1 MANIAKLN
9 IGEVLQNRK
18 TGEVLTVKE
27 LTDTVAVLSNNKGY
41 KLTAILKTY
50 KRATEVITNVNIS
63 EAAMEANVQKATAT
77 TNTATTTT
85 NTANTLKAVIT
96 VQSEVIK
103 EFESKQNFVIKAYNN
118 KKATATATA
127 KTTAKTTATAPS
139 NLVAATRDVVLSIAG
154 EHFTLQQ
161 KTTYTS
167 VKFGNKCVMEVYN
180 GKRAFSI
187 AVSNKYLTAEQ
198 IALAKVTTQPFPNN
212 CYFKVNSNNYTTIL
226 AIVKS
231 AIKNIVTTLNATAKA
246 TALSTQQAIIDNDTT
261 AIAEQ

>member
-1 MANIAKLN
+1 MANIAKLT

-63 EAAMEANVQKATAT
+63 EAAMEANMQKATA
-77 TNTATTTT
+77 TATTTT
-85 NTANTLKAVIT
+85 NTANTVKAVIT
-96 VQSEVIK
+96 VQSEEIR

-127 KTTAKTTATAPS
+127 KTTAKTTATATT
-139 NLVAATRDVVLSIAG
+139 NLTAIRDEVLSIAG

-161 KTTYTS
+161 KTTYIS

-212 CYFKVNSNNYTTIL
+212 CYFKVNSNNYSTIL

-231 AIKNIVTTLNATAKA
+231 AIANIVTTLNATAKA
-246 TALSTQQAIIDNDTT
+246 TATT
-261 AIAEQ
+261 EQ

>member
-1 MANIAKLN
+1 MANIAKLT

-63 EAAMEANVQKATAT
+63 EAAMEANMQKATA
-77 TNTATTTT
+77 TATTTT
-85 NTANTLKAVIT
+85 NTANTVNAVIT
-96 VQSEVIK
+96 VQSEEIR

-127 KTTAKTTATAPS
+127 KTTATATA
-139 NLVAATRDVVLSIAG
+139 NLTAIRDEVLSIAG

-187 AVSNKYLTAEQ
+187 AVSDKYLTAEQ

-212 CYFKVNSNNYTTIL
+212 CYFKVNSNNYSTIL
-226 AIVKS
+226 TIVKS
-231 AIKNIVTTLNATAKA
+231 AITNIVTTLNATAKA
-246 TALSTQQAIIDNDTT
+246 TATT
-261 AIAEQ
+261 KQ

>member
-1 MANIAKLN
+1 MANIAKLT

-63 EAAMEANVQKATAT
+63 EAAMEANMQKATATATAT

-96 VQSEVIK
+96 VQSEEIR

-127 KTTAKTTATAPS
+127 KTTAKTTATATT
-139 NLVAATRDVVLSIAG
+139 NLTAIRDEVLSIAG

-212 CYFKVNSNNYTTIL
+212 CYFKVNSNNYSTIL
-226 AIVKS
+226 TIVKS
-231 AIKNIVTTLNATAKA
+231 AIANIVTTLNATAKA
-246 TALSTQQAIIDNDTT
+246 TATT
-261 AIAEQ
+261 EQ

>member
-9 IGEVLQNRK
+9 SGEVLQNRK

-63 EAAMEANVQKATAT
+63 EAAMEANMQKATAT
-77 TNTATTTT
+77 ATTNATNTV
-85 NTANTLKAVIT
+85 NAVIT
-96 VQSEVIK
+96 VQSEEIK

-127 KTTAKTTATAPS
+127 NLTAI
-139 NLVAATRDVVLSIAG
+139 RDEVLSIAG

-187 AVSNKYLTAEQ
+187 AVSSKYLTAEQ

-212 CYFKVNSNNYTTIL
+212 CYFKVNSNNYSTIL
-226 AIVKS
+226 TIVKS
-231 AIKNIVTTLNATAKA
+231 AIANIVTTLNATAKA
-246 TALSTQQAIIDNDTT
+246 TATT
-261 AIAEQ
+261 EQ

>member
-1 MANIAKLN
+1 MANIAKLT

-63 EAAMEANVQKATAT
+63 EAAMEANMQKATATATAT

-85 NTANTLKAVIT
+85 NTTNTLKAVIT
-96 VQSEVIK
+96 VQSEEIR

-118 KKATATATA
+118 KKATATA
-127 KTTAKTTATAPS
+127 KTTAKTTANLTAI
-139 NLVAATRDVVLSIAG
+139 RDEVLSIAG

-187 AVSNKYLTAEQ
+187 AVSDKYLTAEQ

-212 CYFKVNSNNYTTIL
+212 CYFKVNSNNYSTIL
-226 AIVKS
+226 TIVKS
-231 AIKNIVTTLNATAKA
+231 AIINIVTTLNATAKA
-246 TALSTQQAIIDNDTT
+246 TAT
-261 AIAEQ
+261 AEQ

>member
-1 MANIAKLN
+1 MSKTAKLS

-18 TGEVLTVKE
+18 TGEVFTVKE

-77 TNTATTTT
+77 TNTT
-85 NTANTLKAVIT
+85 NTLKAVIT
-96 VQSEVIK
+96 VQSAEIK
-103 EFESKQNFVIKAYNN
+103 EFESKQNFVIRAYNSR
-118 KKATATATA
+118 KATATA
-127 KTTAKTTATAPS
+127 KTTAKTTAPTTATTTA
-139 NLVAATRDVVLSIAG
+139 NLTAIRGEVLGIAG
-154 EHFTLQQ
+154 EYFTLQQ

-167 VKFGNKCVMEVYN
+167 VKFGKKCVMEVYN
-180 GKRAFSI
+180 GKRAFSV
-187 AVSNKYLTAEQ
+187 AVSDKYLTAEQ

-212 CYFKVNSNNYTTIL
+212 CYFKVNSNNYSTIL

-231 AIKNIVTTLNATAKA
+231 AIANIVTAFNVNAT
-246 TALSTQQAIIDNDTT
+246 TQSISTQQAIIENDTT
-261 AIAEQ
+261 GIAEQ

>member
-1 MANIAKLN
+1 MANIAKLT

-63 EAAMEANVQKATAT
+63 EAAMEANMQKATAT
-77 TNTATTTT
+77 ATTNATNTV
-85 NTANTLKAVIT
+85 NAVIT
-96 VQSEVIK
+96 VQSEAIK

-127 KTTAKTTATAPS
+127 KTTATATT
-139 NLVAATRDVVLSIAG
+139 NLTAIRDEVLSIAG

-212 CYFKVNSNNYTTIL
+212 CYFKVNSNNYSTIL
-226 AIVKS
+226 TIVKS
-231 AIKNIVTTLNATAKA
+231 AITNIVTTLNATAKA
-246 TALSTQQAIIDNDTT
+246 TATT
-261 AIAEQ
+261 EQ

>member
-1 MANIAKLN
+1 MSNMAKLT

-63 EAAMEANVQKATAT
+63 EAAMEANVQKAT
-77 TNTATTTT
+77 TTT
-85 NTANTLKAVIT
+85 NTANTVNAVIT
-96 VQSEVIK
+96 VQSEAIR

-118 KKATATATA
+118 KKATATA
-127 KTTAKTTATAPS
+127 KTTAKTTATATT
-139 NLVAATRDVVLSIAG
+139 NLTAIRDEVLSIAG
-154 EHFTLQQ
+154 EHFVLQQ

-212 CYFKVNSNNYTTIL
+212 CYFKVNSNNYSTIL
-226 AIVKS
+226 TIVKS
-231 AIKNIVTTLNATAKA
+231 AIAKIVTTLNATAKA
-246 TALSTQQAIIDNDTT
+246 TATT
-261 AIAEQ
+261 EQ

>member
-1 MANIAKLN
+1 MANLTKLN

-63 EAAMEANVQKATAT
+63 EAAMEANMQKATA
-77 TNTATTTT
+77 TATTTT
-85 NTANTLKAVIT
+85 NTANTVNAVIT
-96 VQSEVIK
+96 VQSEEIR

-127 KTTAKTTATAPS
+127 KTTATATAKTTANLTAI
-139 NLVAATRDVVLSIAG
+139 RDEVLSIAR
-154 EHFTLQQ
+154 EYFTLQQ

-187 AVSNKYLTAEQ
+187 AVSDKYLTAEQ

-212 CYFKVNSNNYTTIL
+212 CYFKVNNNNYSTIL
-226 AIVKS
+226 TIVKS
-231 AIKNIVTTLNATAKA
+231 AITNIVTTLNATAKA
-246 TALSTQQAIIDNDTT
+246 TATT
-261 AIAEQ
+261 EQ

>member
-1 MANIAKLN
+1 MANLAKLN

-63 EAAMEANVQKATAT
+63 EAAMEANMQKATA
-77 TNTATTTT
+77 TATTTT

-96 VQSEVIK
+96 VQSEAIK

-127 KTTAKTTATAPS
+127 KTTAKTTATATT
-139 NLVAATRDVVLSIAG
+139 NLTAIRDEVLSIAG

-187 AVSNKYLTAEQ
+187 AVSDKYLTAEQ

-212 CYFKVNSNNYTTIL
+212 CYFKVNSNNYSTIL
-226 AIVKS
+226 TIVKS
-231 AIKNIVTTLNATAKA
+231 AITNIVTTLNATAKA
-246 TALSTQQAIIDNDTT
+246 TAT
-261 AIAEQ
+261 AEQ

>member
-1 MANIAKLN
+1 MANLTKLN

-63 EAAMEANVQKATAT
+63 EAAMEANMQKATA
-77 TNTATTTT
+77 TATTTT
-85 NTANTLKAVIT
+85 NTANTVNAVIT
-96 VQSEVIK
+96 VQSEEIR

-127 KTTAKTTATAPS
+127 KTTANLTAI
-139 NLVAATRDVVLSIAG
+139 RDEVLSIAR
-154 EHFTLQQ
+154 EYFTLQQ

-187 AVSNKYLTAEQ
+187 AVSDKYLTAEQ

-212 CYFKVNSNNYTTIL
+212 CYFKVNNNNYSTIL
-226 AIVKS
+226 TIVKS
-231 AIKNIVTTLNATAKA
+231 AITNIVTTLNATAKA
-246 TALSTQQAIIDNDTT
+246 TATT
-261 AIAEQ
+261 EQ

>member
-1 MANIAKLN
+1 MANIAKLT

-63 EAAMEANVQKATAT
+63 EAAMEANMQKATA
-77 TNTATTTT
+77 TATTTT
-85 NTANTLKAVIT
+85 NTTNTLKAVIT
-96 VQSEVIK
+96 VQSEEIR

-127 KTTAKTTATAPS
+127 KTTAKTTATATT
-139 NLVAATRDVVLSIAG
+139 NLTAIRDEVLSIAG

-187 AVSNKYLTAEQ
+187 AVSDKYLTAEQ

-212 CYFKVNSNNYTTIL
+212 CYFKVNSNNYSTIL
-226 AIVKS
+226 TIVKS
-231 AIKNIVTTLNATAKA
+231 AIANIVTTLNATAKA
-246 TALSTQQAIIDNDTT
+246 TATT
-261 AIAEQ
+261 KQ

>member
-1 MANIAKLN
+1 MANIAKLT

-63 EAAMEANVQKATAT
+63 EAAMEANMQKATATATAT

-85 NTANTLKAVIT
+85 NTTNTLKAVIT
-96 VQSEVIK
+96 VQSEEIR

-127 KTTAKTTATAPS
+127 KTTATATT
-139 NLVAATRDVVLSIAG
+139 NLTAIRDEVLSIAG

-212 CYFKVNSNNYTTIL
+212 CYFKVNSNNYSTIL

-231 AIKNIVTTLNATAKA
+231 AIANIVTTLNATAKA
-246 TALSTQQAIIDNDTT
+246 TAT
-261 AIAEQ
+261 EQ

>member
-1 MANIAKLN
+1 MANIAKLT

-63 EAAMEANVQKATAT
+63 EAAMEANMQKATAT
-77 TNTATTTT
+77 ATTNATNTV
-85 NTANTLKAVIT
+85 NAVIT
-96 VQSEVIK
+96 VQSEEIK

-127 KTTAKTTATAPS
+127 KTTAKTTANLTAI
-139 NLVAATRDVVLSIAG
+139 RDEVLSIAG

-187 AVSNKYLTAEQ
+187 AVSDKYLTAEQ

-212 CYFKVNSNNYTTIL
+212 CYFKVNSNNYSTIL
-226 AIVKS
+226 TIVKS
-231 AIKNIVTTLNATAKA
+231 AIANIVTTLNATAKA
-246 TALSTQQAIIDNDTT
+246 TATT
-261 AIAEQ
+261 EQ

>member
-1 MANIAKLN
+1 MANIAKLT

-63 EAAMEANVQKATAT
+63 EAAMEANMQKATAT
-77 TNTATTTT
+77 ATTNATNTV
-85 NTANTLKAVIT
+85 NAVIT
-96 VQSEVIK
+96 VQSEEIK

-118 KKATATATA
+118 KKATAKTTATATATATA
-127 KTTAKTTATAPS
+127 KTTANLTAI
-139 NLVAATRDVVLSIAG
+139 RDEVLSIAG

-212 CYFKVNSNNYTTIL
+212 CYFKVNSNNYSTIL
-226 AIVKS
+226 TIVKS
-231 AIKNIVTTLNATAKA
+231 AIANIVTTLNATAKA
-246 TALSTQQAIIDNDTT
+246 TATT
-261 AIAEQ
+261 EQ

>member
-1 MANIAKLN
+1 MSNMAKLT

-63 EAAMEANVQKATAT
+63 EAAMEANMQKATAT
-77 TNTATTTT
+77 ATATT

-96 VQSEVIK
+96 VQSEAIK

-127 KTTAKTTATAPS
+127 TATAKTTAKTTANLTAI
-139 NLVAATRDVVLSIAG
+139 RDEVLSIAG

-212 CYFKVNSNNYTTIL
+212 CYFKVNSNNYSTIL
-226 AIVKS
+226 TIVKS
-231 AIKNIVTTLNATAKA
+231 AITNIVTTLNVTAKA
-246 TALSTQQAIIDNDTT
+246 TATT
-261 AIAEQ
+261 EQ

>member
-1 MANIAKLN
+1 MANIAKLT

-63 EAAMEANVQKATAT
+63 EAAMEANMQKATA
-77 TNTATTTT
+77 TATTTT
-85 NTANTLKAVIT
+85 NTANTVNAVIT
-96 VQSEVIK
+96 VQSEEIR

-127 KTTAKTTATAPS
+127 KTTAKTTATATA
-139 NLVAATRDVVLSIAG
+139 NLTAVRDEVLSIAG

-161 KTTYTS
+161 KTTYIS

-212 CYFKVNSNNYTTIL
+212 CYFKVNSNNYSTIL
-226 AIVKS
+226 TIVKS
-231 AIKNIVTTLNATAKA
+231 AIANIVTTLNATAKA
-246 TALSTQQAIIDNDTT
+246 TATT
-261 AIAEQ
+261 EQ

>member
-1 MANIAKLN
+1 MANIAKLT

-63 EAAMEANVQKATAT
+63 EAAMEANMQ
-77 TNTATTTT
+77 
-85 NTANTLKAVIT
+85 
-96 VQSEVIK
+96 
-103 EFESKQNFVIKAYNN
+103 
-118 KKATATATA
+118 KATATATA
-127 KTTAKTTATAPS
+127 TTNLTA
-139 NLVAATRDVVLSIAG
+139 VRDEVLSIAG

-187 AVSNKYLTAEQ
+187 AISNKYLTAEQ

-212 CYFKVNSNNYTTIL
+212 CYFKVNSNNYSTIL
-226 AIVKS
+226 TIVKS
-231 AIKNIVTTLNATAKA
+231 AIANIVTTLNATAKA
-246 TALSTQQAIIDNDTT
+246 TATT
-261 AIAEQ
+261 EQ

>member
-1 MANIAKLN
+1 MANIAKLT

-63 EAAMEANVQKATAT
+63 EAAMEANMQKATATAT
-77 TNTATTTT
+77 TNTT
-85 NTANTLKAVIT
+85 NTVNAVIT
-96 VQSEVIK
+96 VQSEEIR

-127 KTTAKTTATAPS
+127 KTTAKTTATATT
-139 NLVAATRDVVLSIAG
+139 NLTAIRDEVLSIAG

-187 AVSNKYLTAEQ
+187 AVSDKYLTAEQ

-212 CYFKVNSNNYTTIL
+212 CYFKVNSNNYSTIL
-226 AIVKS
+226 TIVKS
-231 AIKNIVTTLNATAKA
+231 AITNIVTTLNATAKA
-246 TALSTQQAIIDNDTT
+246 TAT
-261 AIAEQ
+261 AEQ

>member
-1 MANIAKLN
+1 MANIAKLT

-63 EAAMEANVQKATAT
+63 EAAMEANMQKATVTATAT

-85 NTANTLKAVIT
+85 NTTNTLKAVIT
-96 VQSEVIK
+96 VQSEEIR

-127 KTTAKTTATAPS
+127 KTTAKTTATATT
-139 NLVAATRDVVLSIAG
+139 NLTAIRDEVLSIAG

-187 AVSNKYLTAEQ
+187 AVSDKYLTAEQ

-212 CYFKVNSNNYTTIL
+212 CYFKVNSNNYSTIL
-226 AIVKS
+226 TIVKS
-231 AIKNIVTTLNATAKA
+231 AIANIVTTLNATAKA
-246 TALSTQQAIIDNDTT
+246 TAT
-261 AIAEQ
+261 AEQ

>member
-1 MANIAKLN
+1 MANIAKLT

-63 EAAMEANVQKATAT
+63 EAAMEANMQKATAT
-77 TNTATTTT
+77 TNAT
-85 NTANTLKAVIT
+85 NTVNAVIT
-96 VQSEVIK
+96 VQSEEIK

-118 KKATATATA
+118 KKATAKTTATATA
-127 KTTAKTTATAPS
+127 KTTANLTAI
-139 NLVAATRDVVLSIAG
+139 RDEVLSIAG

-187 AVSNKYLTAEQ
+187 AVSDKYLTAEQ

-212 CYFKVNSNNYTTIL
+212 CYFKVNSNNYSTIL
-226 AIVKS
+226 TIVKS
-231 AIKNIVTTLNATAKA
+231 AITNIVTTLNATAKA
-246 TALSTQQAIIDNDTT
+246 TAT
-261 AIAEQ
+261 AEQ

>member
-1 MANIAKLN
+1 MANIAKLT
-9 IGEVLQNRK
+9 IGEVLQNKK

-63 EAAMEANVQKATAT
+63 EAAMEANMQKATAT
-77 TNTATTTT
+77 TTTTT
-85 NTANTLKAVIT
+85 NTANTVNAVIT
-96 VQSEVIK
+96 VQSEEIR

-118 KKATATATA
+118 KKATA
-127 KTTAKTTATAPS
+127 KTTAKTTATATT
-139 NLVAATRDVVLSIAG
+139 NLTAIRDEVLSIAG

-212 CYFKVNSNNYTTIL
+212 CYFKVNSNNYSTIL
-226 AIVKS
+226 TIVKS
-231 AIKNIVTTLNATAKA
+231 AITNIVTTLNATAKA
-246 TALSTQQAIIDNDTT
+246 TATT
-261 AIAEQ
+261 EQ

>member
-1 MANIAKLN
+1 MAKLN

-63 EAAMEANVQKATAT
+63 EAAMEANMQKATAT
-77 TNTATTTT
+77 ATTNATNTV
-85 NTANTLKAVIT
+85 NAVIT
-96 VQSEVIK
+96 VQSEEIK

-118 KKATATATA
+118 KKATAKTTATATATATA
-127 KTTAKTTATAPS
+127 KTTANLTAI
-139 NLVAATRDVVLSIAG
+139 RDEVLSIAG

-187 AVSNKYLTAEQ
+187 AVSDKYLTAEQ

-212 CYFKVNSNNYTTIL
+212 CYFKVNSNNYSTIL
-226 AIVKS
+226 TIVKS
-231 AIKNIVTTLNATAKA
+231 AITNIVTTLNATAKA
-246 TALSTQQAIIDNDTT
+246 TAT
-261 AIAEQ
+261 AEQ

>member
-1 MANIAKLN
+1 MANIAKLT

-63 EAAMEANVQKATAT
+63 EAAMEANMQKATA
-77 TNTATTTT
+77 TATTTT
-85 NTANTLKAVIT
+85 NTANTVKAVIT
-96 VQSEVIK
+96 VQSEEIR

-127 KTTAKTTATAPS
+127 KTTAKTTVSERKCLNQWATTATATT
-139 NLVAATRDVVLSIAG
+139 NLTAIRDEVLSIAG

-167 VKFGNKCVMEVYN
+167 VKYGNKCVMEVYN

-212 CYFKVNSNNYTTIL
+212 CYFKVNSNNYSTIL
-226 AIVKS
+226 TIVKS
-231 AIKNIVTTLNATAKA
+231 AIANIVTTLNATAKA
-246 TALSTQQAIIDNDTT
+246 TATT
-261 AIAEQ
+261 EQ

>member
-1 MANIAKLN
+1 MANIAKLT

-63 EAAMEANVQKATAT
+63 EAAMEANMQKATA
-77 TNTATTTT
+77 TATTTT
-85 NTANTLKAVIT
+85 NTANTVNAVIT
-96 VQSEVIK
+96 VQSEEIR

-118 KKATATATA
+118 KKATAKTTATATA
-127 KTTAKTTATAPS
+127 KTTANLTAI
-139 NLVAATRDVVLSIAG
+139 RDEVLSIAG

-187 AVSNKYLTAEQ
+187 AVSDKYLTAEQ

-212 CYFKVNSNNYTTIL
+212 CYFKVNSNNYSTIL
-226 AIVKS
+226 TIVKS
-231 AIKNIVTTLNATAKA
+231 AIANIVTTLNATAKA
-246 TALSTQQAIIDNDTT
+246 TATT
-261 AIAEQ
+261 EQ

>member
-63 EAAMEANVQKATAT
+63 EAAMEANMQKATA
-77 TNTATTTT
+77 TATTTT
-85 NTANTLKAVIT
+85 NTANTVNAVIT
-96 VQSEVIK
+96 VQSEAIK

-127 KTTAKTTATAPS
+127 TAKTTAKTTATATA
-139 NLVAATRDVVLSIAG
+139 NLTAVRDEVLSIAG

-161 KTTYTS
+161 KTTYIS

-212 CYFKVNSNNYTTIL
+212 CYFKVNSNNYSTIL

-231 AIKNIVTTLNATAKA
+231 AIANIVTTLNATAKA
-246 TALSTQQAIIDNDTT
+246 TATT
-261 AIAEQ
+261 EQ

>member
-1 MANIAKLN
+1 MANIAKLT

-63 EAAMEANVQKATAT
+63 EAAMEANMQKATAT
-77 TNTATTTT
+77 ATATTTT

-96 VQSEVIK
+96 VQSEEIR

-127 KTTAKTTATAPS
+127 KTTA
-139 NLVAATRDVVLSIAG
+139 
-154 EHFTLQQ
+154 
-161 KTTYTS
+161 
-167 VKFGNKCVMEVYN
+167 
-180 GKRAFSI
+180 
-187 AVSNKYLTAEQ
+187 
-198 IALAKVTTQPFPNN
+198 
-212 CYFKVNSNNYTTIL
+212 
-226 AIVKS
+226 
-231 AIKNIVTTLNATAKA
+231 
-246 TALSTQQAIIDNDTT
+246 
-261 AIAEQ
+261 

>member
-1 MANIAKLN
+1 MANIAKLT

-63 EAAMEANVQKATAT
+63 EAAMEANMQ
-77 TNTATTTT
+77 
-85 NTANTLKAVIT
+85 
-96 VQSEVIK
+96 
-103 EFESKQNFVIKAYNN
+103 
-118 KKATATATA
+118 KATATATA
-127 KTTAKTTATAPS
+127 TTNLTAI
-139 NLVAATRDVVLSIAG
+139 RDEVLSIAG

-187 AVSNKYLTAEQ
+187 AISNKYLTAEQ

-212 CYFKVNSNNYTTIL
+212 CYFKVNSNNYSTIL
-226 AIVKS
+226 TIVKS
-231 AIKNIVTTLNATAKA
+231 AIANIVTTLNATAKA
-246 TALSTQQAIIDNDTT
+246 TATT
-261 AIAEQ
+261 EQ

>member
-1 MANIAKLN
+1 MANIAKLT

-63 EAAMEANVQKATAT
+63 EAAMEANMQKATATATAT

-85 NTANTLKAVIT
+85 NTTNTLKAVIT
-96 VQSEVIK
+96 VQSEEIR

-127 KTTAKTTATAPS
+127 KTTAKTTATATT
-139 NLVAATRDVVLSIAG
+139 NLTAIRDEVLSIAG

-212 CYFKVNSNNYTTIL
+212 CYFKVNSNNYSTIL
-226 AIVKS
+226 TIVKS
-231 AIKNIVTTLNATAKA
+231 AIANIVTTLNATAKA
-246 TALSTQQAIIDNDTT
+246 TATT
-261 AIAEQ
+261 EQ

>member
-1 MANIAKLN
+1 MANIAKLT

-63 EAAMEANVQKATAT
+63 EAAMEANMQKATATATAT

-85 NTANTLKAVIT
+85 NTTNTLKAVIT
-96 VQSEVIK
+96 VQSEEIR

-127 KTTAKTTATAPS
+127 KTTATATT
-139 NLVAATRDVVLSIAG
+139 NLTAIRDEVLSIAG

-161 KTTYTS
+161 KTTYIS

-187 AVSNKYLTAEQ
+187 AVSSKYLTAEQ

-212 CYFKVNSNNYTTIL
+212 CYFKVNSNNYSTIL

-231 AIKNIVTTLNATAKA
+231 AIANIVTTLNATAKA
-246 TALSTQQAIIDNDTT
+246 TATT
-261 AIAEQ
+261 EQ

>member
-1 MANIAKLN
+1 MSNMAKLT

-18 TGEVLTVKE
+18 TGEVLTVKK

-63 EAAMEANVQKATAT
+63 EAAMEANMEKATA
-77 TNTATTTT
+77 TATTTT
-85 NTANTLKAVIT
+85 NTANTVNAVIT
-96 VQSEVIK
+96 VQSEEIR

-127 KTTAKTTATAPS
+127 KTTATATT
-139 NLVAATRDVVLSIAG
+139 NLTAIRDEVLSIAG

-212 CYFKVNSNNYTTIL
+212 CYFKVNSNNYSTIL
-226 AIVKS
+226 TIVKS
-231 AIKNIVTTLNATAKA
+231 AIANIVTTLNATAKA
-246 TALSTQQAIIDNDTT
+246 TATT
-261 AIAEQ
+261 EQ

>member
-1 MANIAKLN
+1 MSKTAKLS

-18 TGEVLTVKE
+18 TGEVFTVKE

-77 TNTATTTT
+77 TNTT
-85 NTANTLKAVIT
+85 NTLKAVIT
-96 VQSEVIK
+96 VQSEEIR
-103 EFESKQNFVIKAYNN
+103 EFESKQNFVIRAYNSR
-118 KKATATATA
+118 KATA
-127 KTTAKTTATAPS
+127 KTTATTTATTTA
-139 NLVAATRDVVLSIAG
+139 NLTAIRGEVLGIAG
-154 EHFTLQQ
+154 EYFTLQQ

-167 VKFGNKCVMEVYN
+167 VKFGKKCVMEVYN
-180 GKRAFSI
+180 GKRAFSV
-187 AVSNKYLTAEQ
+187 AVSDKYLTAEQ

-212 CYFKVNSNNYTTIL
+212 CYFKVNSNNYSTIL

-231 AIKNIVTTLNATAKA
+231 AIANIVTAFNVNAT
-246 TALSTQQAIIDNDTT
+246 TQSISTQQAIIENDTT
-261 AIAEQ
+261 GIAEQ